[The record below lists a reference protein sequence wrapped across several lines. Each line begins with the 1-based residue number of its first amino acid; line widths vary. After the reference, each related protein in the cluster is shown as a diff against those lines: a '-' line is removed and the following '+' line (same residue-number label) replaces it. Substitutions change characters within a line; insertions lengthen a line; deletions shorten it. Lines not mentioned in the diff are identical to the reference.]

1 MQRAKIWC
9 KKAQKNPSGA
19 EERDGGV
26 ADRQGDD
33 LANAG
38 EYTLRHNACLRAIRD
53 MIAAVAIGT
62 VVIGDK
68 EDLARTAMLNERHA
82 VDVAELGADE
92 ETGADVLYER
102 SSASRRSARST
113 ALASARRRSAASP
126 SPCGPQ
132 IGFDN
137 TSACASSAVRNAAG
151 RATSQW
157 TTPRG
162 QGLGRV
168 AQGGL
173 PRRAGCQAR
182 DCDHDSTVMESVGG
196 ISPPPR
202 AVAASQVSSLQANND
217 VLNQST
223 NRTQTYT
230 KHRTSRYLLN
240 AAPNAEHEAA

>member
-38 EYTLRHNACLRAIRD
+38 EYTLWHNACLRAIRD

-92 ETGADVLYER
+92 ETGADVLYEVKCK
-102 SSASRRSARST
+102 SALCKKYSAGK
-113 ALASARRRSAASP
+113 RSAALGGQPKSV
-126 SPCGPQ
+126 CTENLG
-132 IGFDN
+132 
-137 TSACASSAVRNAAG
+137 AS
-151 RATSQW
+151 
-157 TTPRG
+157 
-162 QGLGRV
+162 
-168 AQGGL
+168 
-173 PRRAGCQAR
+173 
-182 DCDHDSTVMESVGG
+182 
-196 ISPPPR
+196 
-202 AVAASQVSSLQANND
+202 
-217 VLNQST
+217 
-223 NRTQTYT
+223 
-230 KHRTSRYLLN
+230 
-240 AAPNAEHEAA
+240 